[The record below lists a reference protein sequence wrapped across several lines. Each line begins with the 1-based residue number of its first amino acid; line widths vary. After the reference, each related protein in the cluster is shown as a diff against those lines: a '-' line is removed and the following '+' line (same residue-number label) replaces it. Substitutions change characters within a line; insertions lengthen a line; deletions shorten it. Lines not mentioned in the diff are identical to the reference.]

1 MFGQC
6 LLSGAFGGASDG
18 TDYFNT
24 VLYTGND
31 VSHAITGVGFQPD
44 LVWIKR
50 RNSSED
56 HALYDSI
63 RGINKQ
69 LSSNTNAAEVTNT
82 APNEGFTSFDT
93 DGFTVNNNG
102 ATNRAPNTYVAWN
115 WKAGGA
121 ASANTAGTLS
131 SQVSANQNAGFSI
144 VKYDYP
150 TANSSTVRT
159 VGHGLAVAPELMIIK
174 PYEGIATNPG
184 ATWFVYNA
192 VSGNTKEMQL
202 QTNNGDGTDANRW
215 NSTSPTAGAS
225 TGVITL
231 GTSFSS
237 YAADYYGGDTIAYCW
252 HSVAGYSKIGSY
264 TATQTAGSPT
274 VTTGFK
280 PRWLLVK
287 NLDRQQEWVIVDS
300 ARGNN
305 PGESLL
311 PNSPGAESSSNS
323 VIFTSTGF
331 TINTT
336 GQGNNYKTGDTM
348 LYMAF
353 A

>member
-18 TDYFNT
+18 TDYFDT
-24 VLYTGND
+24 KLYSTATSPN
-31 VSHAITGVGFQPD
+31 SITGLNFQPD
-44 LVWIKR
+44 LTWVKSRDFGYPNILVDSVRGAGNDKMLISDF
-50 RNSSED
+50 NGPEGSTDANFANCQQYGYISS
-56 HALYDSI
+56 LDS
-63 RGINKQ
+63 
-69 LSSNTNAAEVTNT
+69 T
-82 APNEGFTSFDT
+82 GFTATSGT
-93 DGFTVNNNG
+93 ANG
-102 ATNRAPNTYVAWN
+102 AYVGANGSGDYVSWN

-150 TANSSTVRT
+150 TTDSSTVRT

-174 PYEGIATNPG
+174 PYEGIATYPG
-184 ATWFVYNA
+184 ATWFVYNEVA
-192 VSGNTKEMQL
+192 GNTKEMQL
-202 QTNNGDGTDANRW
+202 QTNNGAGTDANRW

-225 TGVITL
+225 TGVFTL
-231 GTSFSS
+231 GTNFSN

-252 HSVAGYSKIGSY
+252 HSVSGYSKIGSY
-264 TATQTAGSPT
+264 NATQTAGSPT
-274 VTTGFK
+274 VTTGFE

-305 PGESLL
+305 PGERLL
-311 PNSPGAESSSNS
+311 PNSPGAES
-323 VIFTSTGF
+323 
-331 TINTT
+331 
-336 GQGNNYKTGDTM
+336 
-348 LYMAF
+348 
-353 A
+353 